1 MSNYQ
6 LRITYFYNIPIGAV
20 KKLEA
25 NFFDTE
31 SIWFVMK
38 TNNFIRLGLKLKK
51 TSRIRIQ
58 SITMVSQIYCTK
70 KARNRKKGDKDGK
83 ALYN

>member
-1 MSNYQ
+1 
-6 LRITYFYNIPIGAV
+6 
-20 KKLEA
+20 
-25 NFFDTE
+25 
-31 SIWFVMK
+31 MK
-38 TNNFIRLGLKLKK
+38 TNNFIGLGLKLKK

-83 ALYN
+83 ALYNQ